1 MYRRLE
7 AEQVKTESEDTAPE
21 EICICTCKSEQAA
34 DEDPQPE
41 AVFMGTRLAVDLD
54 ING

>member
-34 DEDPQPE
+34 DEEPQPE
-41 AVFMGTRLAVDLD
+41 ANQAGTDFAVDYA